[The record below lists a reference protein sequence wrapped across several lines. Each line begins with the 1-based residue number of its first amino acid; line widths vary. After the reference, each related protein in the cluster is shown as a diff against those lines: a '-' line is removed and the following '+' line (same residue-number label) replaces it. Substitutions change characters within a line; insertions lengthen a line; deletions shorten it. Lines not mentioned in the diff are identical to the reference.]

1 MTFPE
6 FAAVLHRLDLDKEA
20 GRDQKTPKEIMIL
33 LSKKIRALREQENMS
48 QMELSERSGV
58 AYASIR
64 KFESTGIITLEPL
77 LKICEA
83 LMRLTDFESILLPN
97 DMKRK
102 KDVPGRS

>member
-1 MTFPE
+1 MG
-6 FAAVLHRLDLDKEA
+6 AY
-20 GRDQKTPKEIMIL
+20 GDQKSPKEIMIL
-33 LSKKIRALREQENMS
+33 LSKRIRALRKQEKMS

-64 KFESTGIITLEPL
+64 KFELTGIISLEPL

-83 LMRLTDFESILLPN
+83 LKRLTDFESILLPN

-102 KDVPGRS
+102 KDLFDY